1 MRIDE
6 LLEKTYWIVDILPKQ
21 VPKDSAGQYFAIE
34 EYYLK
39 EPQLSVLRQKLA
51 RIILKLNCY
60 YDIYVINNFEG
71 EGIESAIR
79 NPSPDDLNNMFVG
92 KYAINRI
99 CLLIGGVDTLIVS
112 NKDDTYLTVYGPTAQ
127 LLNMIRLLAQ
137 AEGMYVWK
145 P

>member
-60 YDIYVINNFEG
+60 YDIYIMNNFDG
-71 EGIESAIR
+71 EEIESAIR
-79 NPSPDDLNNMFVG
+79 NPNPDDLNNLFVG
-92 KYAINRI
+92 KYAIDRI
-99 CLLIGGVDTLIVS
+99 CLLVGGEDTLIVS
-112 NKDDTYLTVYGPTAQ
+112 NKDDTYLTVYGPTSQ
-127 LLNMIRLLAQ
+127 LLNMIRILAQ

>member
-60 YDIYVINNFEG
+60 YDIYVINDFNG

-99 CLLIGGVDTLIVS
+99 CLLIGGIDTLIVS

>member
-39 EPQLSVLRQKLA
+39 EPQVSVLRQKLA

-60 YDIYVINNFEG
+60 YDIYVINDFDG

>member
-39 EPQLSVLRQKLA
+39 EPQVSVLRQKLA

-60 YDIYVINNFEG
+60 YDIYVINNFDG

>member
-39 EPQLSVLRQKLA
+39 EPQHSVLRQKLA

-60 YDIYVINNFEG
+60 YDIYVINDFDG

-99 CLLIGGVDTLIVS
+99 CLLIGGIDTLIVS

>member
-39 EPQLSVLRQKLA
+39 EPQVSVLRQKLA

-60 YDIYVINNFEG
+60 YDIYVINDFDG

-99 CLLIGGVDTLIVS
+99 CLLIGGIDTLIVS

>member
-60 YDIYVINNFEG
+60 YDIYVINDFDG

-99 CLLIGGVDTLIVS
+99 CLLIGGIDTLIVS

>member
-60 YDIYVINNFEG
+60 YDIYVINDFDG